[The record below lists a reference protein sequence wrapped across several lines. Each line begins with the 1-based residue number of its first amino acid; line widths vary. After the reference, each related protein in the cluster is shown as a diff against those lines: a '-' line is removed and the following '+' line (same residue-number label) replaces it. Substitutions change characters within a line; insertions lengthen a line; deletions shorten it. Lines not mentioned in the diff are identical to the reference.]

1 MSLEV
6 TDSNFAEILE
16 QNNLTMIQFSAPW
29 CGPCKMLSPIVEQ
42 LSEENKDFTIGK
54 VNIDDNM
61 ESAAKYG
68 IRGVPTLLFF
78 KNGEVIDKI
87 VGVKSKGEL
96 QEKINSLKA

>member
-16 QNNLTMIQFSAPW
+16 KNNLTMIQFSAPW

-78 KNGEVIDKI
+78 KNGEVVDKI